1 MRQHHQELSILLAQ
15 QYHKGRIMQYEFL
28 VKHLKEDDRGYASSL
43 YLEMQGTNDSG
54 KKAFSSVSVSF
65 GGDDYKP
72 KLSWTQEQTDQLSE
86 TMRSQLQ
93 QNIDVQ
99 LEEKVTVSEDK

>member
-1 MRQHHQELSILLAQ
+1 
-15 QYHKGRIMQYEFL
+15 MQYEFL
-28 VKHLKEDDRGYASSL
+28 VKHLKEDERGYAASL

-54 KKAFSSVSVSF
+54 DKALSSVSVSF

-72 KLSWTQEQTDQLSE
+72 KASWTQEQTDQWAE

-93 QNIDVQ
+93 QNIDAQ
-99 LEEKVTVSEDK
+99 FLIA